1 MMGDVTMPI
10 VQFSDLDS
18 IDKRAVFWL
27 ADQAKTV
34 TSLITDAA
42 THIGEIWEAAA
53 FMKQFSEGTV
63 ERATLAERLQLG
75 HRSAE
80 SIPDCL
86 KRAAPGYRTLA
97 EAADAEL
104 DELLTDLK
112 ASPCTA
118 SAC

>member
-1 MMGDVTMPI
+1 MPKI
-10 VQFSDLDS
+10 QFSDLDS
-18 IDKRAVFWL
+18 ADKRAVFWL
-27 ADQAKTV
+27 ADEAKTV

-42 THIGEIWEAAA
+42 NHIGEIWEAAA
-53 FMKQFSEGTV
+53 FMKQFPEGTV

-75 HRSAE
+75 DRSAE
-80 SIPDCL
+80 SIAECI

-112 ASPCTA
+112 AYPGTA

>member
-1 MMGDVTMPI
+1 MPKI
-10 VQFSDLDS
+10 NFADLDS
-18 IDKRAVFWL
+18 TGKRMVFWL
-27 ADQAKTV
+27 ADEAKTV

-53 FMKQFSEGTV
+53 FMKQFPEGTA

-75 HRSAE
+75 DRSAE

-86 KRAAPGYRTLA
+86 KRAVPGYRTLA

-104 DELLTDLK
+104 DELLADLK
-112 ASPCTA
+112 AYPGTV
-118 SAC
+118 SAA